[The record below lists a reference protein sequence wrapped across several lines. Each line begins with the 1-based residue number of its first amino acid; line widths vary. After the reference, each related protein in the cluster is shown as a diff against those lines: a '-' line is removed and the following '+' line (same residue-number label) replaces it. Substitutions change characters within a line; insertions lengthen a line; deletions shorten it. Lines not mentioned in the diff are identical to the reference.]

1 MSPNLPVPNELPDSR
16 NSPETDLTRYQD
28 QPLETMAEDE
38 GLNLGRAKS
47 ALFRFKWLVI
57 AVTILGTGAGWVFSR
72 GMKPMYTGGTS
83 IWIDQGARYGGAQGP
98 IQAPRMFDGEG
109 WVELVKSFV
118 VLDSVARDLHL
129 NVSFVPPVDRAVAA
143 QFGLAEQFSPGVYRL
158 RIDSTGRKYALI
170 GRDGAQLESGSLGDS
185 VGMRLGIKWAPPPN
199 AFSANQEIQIG
210 VGSIRNAAVNLRG
223 NLVVG
228 IDQVG
233 SILKLSLSDT
243 DPAKLAAILNAV
255 SQRFTVVASNLK
267 RQNLTE
273 LSKILAGQVEYARRE
288 LTDAEQALKNYQE
301 RTIMLPG
308 RAAAGRVGAST
319 ASADN
324 STGDAAASGYFG
336 MQVELSEIQHERDEI
351 RRLLASPD
359 SDLSVSAFERI
370 NAVKQSSNLTQAL
383 QELTKKRADLRA
395 LSYTY
400 SDEHPEV
407 KKLRAQIASLEH
419 TTIPGLARDVDNVLG
434 SRAGYL
440 DRQVVS
446 KGANLLAIPANEIEG
461 ARLQRAVALAER
473 LYTSAQTKYQE
484 TQVAEAS
491 SAVPDVRTLDQ
502 AVAPG
507 MPSKDTRAR
516 ILMIALLGS
525 LGLGSAGALLLD
537 RVDSRFR
544 YPDQVSRD
552 MGLTILGAIPH
563 AKGASD
569 LMDRAVTNAPLQEA
583 LRAVRLN
590 LVYAYGTAGP
600 MVFTITSP
608 GRSEGKTFL
617 TAQLARVFAENGQ
630 RTLVVEGDLRKGVL
644 HRRLNLVRRPG
655 LSDYLRGDASIDQI
669 VQKTKF
675 QHLDVITA
683 GTRFHHAP
691 ELLGTHAMVQ
701 LLAALRSRF
710 DVILCD
716 SPPLGAGIDPLVL
729 GTATGNLLMVLR
741 TGVSHRELTEAKLEV
756 ISRMPIRLLGAVL
769 NDVPKDA
776 VFSYYSYYLP
786 GYETSDEE
794 KPSLPS
800 AKQLA

>member
-1 MSPNLPVPNELPDSR
+1 MSPNLPVPNELPDSNHR
-16 NSPETDLTRYQD
+16 PETELARYSE
-28 QPLETMAEDE
+28 QPLDAFQEEE

-57 AVTILGTGAGWVFSR
+57 AVTILGTGAGFVFSR
-72 GMKPMYTGGTS
+72 GLKPVYTAGTS
-83 IWIDQGARYGGAQGP
+83 IWIDQGGRFGGTPGP
-98 IQAPRMFDGEG
+98 LQAPRMFDAEA
-109 WVELVKSFV
+109 WVELVRSFV
-118 VLDSVARDLHL
+118 VMDSVVRDLHL
-129 NVSFVPPVDRAVAA
+129 NVSFVPSIDPGLAA
-143 QFGLAEQFSPGVYRL
+143 QFSLADRFSTGLYRL
-158 RIDSTGRKYALI
+158 RIDSTGRRYTLLGQDEATI
-170 GRDGAQLESGSLGDS
+170 ESGTLGDS
-185 VGMRLGIKWAPPPN
+185 LGARLGFRWAP
-199 AFSANQEIQIG
+199 SAGALPANREIQIG
-210 VGSIRNAAVNLRG
+210 VGSIRGAAAALKG
-223 NLVVG
+223 NLIVS
-228 IDQVG
+228 IDQAG

-243 DPAKLAAILNAV
+243 DRQRLAAILNAV

-267 RQNLTE
+267 RQNLAE
-273 LSKILAGQVEYARRE
+273 LSKILSGQVEFARRG
-288 LTDAEQALKNYQE
+288 LSDAEQALKSYQE
-301 RTIMLPG
+301 KTITLPERG
-308 RAAAGRVGAST
+308 IAKAGAGAAG
-319 ASADN
+319 ADN
-324 STGDAAASGYFG
+324 PMVDAAASNYFV
-336 MQVELSEIQHERDEI
+336 MQLELSEIQHERDEI
-351 RRLLASPD
+351 QVLLSSPD
-359 SDLSVSAFERI
+359 SELSVTAFERI
-370 NAVKQSSNLTQAL
+370 KAVQQSSNLNQAL

-407 KKLRAQIASLEH
+407 KKARSQIASLEH
-419 TTIPGLARDVDNVLG
+419 TTIPGLAKDVDAALAT
-434 SRAGYL
+434 RAAYL
-440 DRQVVS
+440 ARQVVS
-446 KGANLLAIPANEIEG
+446 KGESLRSIPQRQVEG
-461 ARLQRAVALAER
+461 ARLQRSATLAEN
-473 LYTSAQTKYQE
+473 LYTMLQQRLQE

-491 SAVPDVRTLDQ
+491 SAVSDVRVLDQ
-502 AVAPG
+502 AVAP
-507 MPSKDTRAR
+507 MSPSKDTQAR

-569 LMDRAVTNAPLQEA
+569 LMERAITNAPLQEA

-675 QHLDVITA
+675 PHLDVITA

-794 KPSLPS
+794 RSSLPS
-800 AKQLA
+800 PKQLV